1 MAYRPFTRRIL
12 RVVTSHRLQQCRRA
26 ASVLTKPIDVQAAV
40 TYPLELAYVTEN
52 YDALHEE
59 SLKNPERFWG
69 DLGRRRLRWMKNFDE
84 VMDCDMNQG
93 KMSWFNGGVLNATGE
108 VKYTVYN
115 CTYLFVTVPKQ

>member
-1 MAYRPFTRRIL
+1 MAYQPFTRRIL
-12 RVVTSHRLQQCRRA
+12 RAVTSHRLQQCRRT
-26 ASVLTKPIDVQAAV
+26 ASVLTKPIDVQPPV

-59 SLKNPERFWG
+59 SLKNPARFWG

-108 VKYTVYN
+108 VNTGTVR
-115 CTYLFVTVPKQ
+115 THS